1 LQLPKK
7 CWDRWEDE
15 VDKSFDEVVLA
26 WRASNG
32 GRIPIQSEERKNL
45 MRDLF
50 CTLEDYGLLD
60 DVKIKSNQN
69 RVVNACVNPTSK
81 KLNNWKA
88 AVEIDLQVVMQE
100 KFAEVT
106 IRKASDS
113 NWAIKAPEHRPNVR
127 PNLTLAPPNPAPSEP
142 ETPETDADLG
152 YTKAQRPMAVPNPDW
167 APTTVEDEN
176 FLEKLGL
183 NSDE

>member
-1 LQLPKK
+1 MSNHSF
-7 CWDRWEDE
+7 EDI
-15 VDKSFDEVVLA
+15 VIA
-26 WRASNG
+26 WRAKNG

-45 MRDLF
+45 MRNLF
-50 CTLEDYGLLD
+50 CTLQDYGLLED
-60 DVKIKSNQN
+60 AKIKSNQN
-69 RVVNACVNPTSK
+69 NPTSK
-81 KLNNWKA
+81 KVNSWKA
-88 AVEIDLQVVMQE
+88 VVEIDLQVVMHE
-100 KFAEVT
+100 KFAEIKV
-106 IRKASDS
+106 REASEE
-113 NWAIKAPEHRPNVR
+113 NWPNKAPEHKPYV
-127 PNLTLAPPNPAPSEP
+127 PPNPAPSEP